1 VGLGLTVSLR
11 LIKLTI
17 NQPEKKAQREELN
30 PLALWSARLAQ
41 PGEAKITSSYNKTH
55 SLAHGGQEH
64 ELLYRR
70 LTTEGG

>member
-1 VGLGLTVSLR
+1 MGLGLTVSLR
-11 LIKLTI
+11 IIKLTI
-17 NQPEKKAQREELN
+17 NQPEKKAHKERLT
-30 PLALWSARLAQ
+30 PLALRSARLAQ